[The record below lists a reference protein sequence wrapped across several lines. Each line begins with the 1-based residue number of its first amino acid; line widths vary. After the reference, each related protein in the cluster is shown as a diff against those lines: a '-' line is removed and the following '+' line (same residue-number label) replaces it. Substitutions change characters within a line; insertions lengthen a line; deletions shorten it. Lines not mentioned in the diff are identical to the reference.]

1 MKGSFEGARVS
12 YRITPVFGVSIP
24 PNNPHKTSLP
34 FTILLSKQ
42 SHILGY
48 VFPPLGL
55 PLRIAI
61 GNLVPFEGTV

>member
-1 MKGSFEGARVS
+1 
-12 YRITPVFGVSIP
+12 
-24 PNNPHKTSLP
+24 
-34 FTILLSKQ
+34 LSKQ